1 MITPMSDLSCAINL
15 IRKYEGFNE
24 KAYPDPTTGG
34 DPYTFGYGTQFY
46 PDGSPVRKGHCCSKE
61 KALEYLFHE
70 INLIETQL
78 LKLNFG
84 LESHMLQALISFV
97 HSIGWE
103 PFLYTSIID
112 HLELENYESVT
123 HEISRWIFDA
133 DHKVIGGLLDR
144 RREEIDLFLQ
154 GVSNIPGC
162 ANGVLL
168 TAFRNYTAS
177 AKQVN
182 AIRQLEEAINPYVL
196 SEFANNFQTE
206 EDPWGIEEDDAYL
219 LFDRQT
225 QNSCI

>member
-103 PFLYTSIID
+103 SFLYTSIID

-154 GVSNIPGC
+154 GVSNIPDY
-162 ANGVLL
+162 ANSVLL

-219 LFDRQT
+219 LFGR
-225 QNSCI
+225 

>member
-1 MITPMSDLSCAINL
+1 MSDLSCAINL

-112 HLELENYESVT
+112 NLELENYESVT

-154 GVSNIPGC
+154 GVSNIPGY

-219 LFDRQT
+219 LFDR
-225 QNSCI
+225 